1 MIRAMKKVSSIL
13 FIALLLASCA
23 APGQISVNTPQ
34 GQANSYPPMIEDSP
48 AREQAA
54 RQAWTRFLAE
64 WRLPE
69 TALDM
74 MPVTYT
80 PRAMP
85 TGIAGRININTRPGK
100 FGEIEMKEALRLFID
115 RFRDVLSGLEKNVAL
130 GPRDLSLIAF
140 TNEGNFYRATFRQVN
155 YPVRLA
161 DNYGELRFVIGR
173 NGELMQWSSSLL
185 PDVSL
190 PARAE
195 INPDSLYD
203 KLHNREFTYT
213 TIAGRLQS
221 FRVTKRDEIRIG
233 ELIVYPKMNGNRLE
247 IHLAF
252 PVTVGTSL
260 AWTVYVDAINGEEL
274 DVKQNFAS

>member
-1 MIRAMKKVSSIL
+1 MKKVSSIL